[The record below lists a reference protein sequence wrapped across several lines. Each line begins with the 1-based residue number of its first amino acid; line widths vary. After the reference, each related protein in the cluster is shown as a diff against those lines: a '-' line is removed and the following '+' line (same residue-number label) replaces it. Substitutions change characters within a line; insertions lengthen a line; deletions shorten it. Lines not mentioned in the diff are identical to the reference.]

1 MIYGVVAP
9 GAEAVLSHGEAD
21 LFTRLLKV
29 WTEKRPR
36 NLLRSTYFEGKQP
49 FRDFG
54 ISIPPQIVN
63 RFENVLGWPAKGVN
77 ALTDRSVFEGF
88 VSPSGTDDP
97 FGVDKLVFDNDLR
110 VELPQAQKSSAIHA
124 CSFLTVTAGDVQS
137 GEPEALIMAR
147 AADVSAAIWDRRRRD
162 MEGFLS
168 IVDTD
173 ENGVPSV
180 LVMYTREAVLTLTR
194 SAGGRWTVER
204 REHGLGRVTV
214 APLAFQPE
222 LGRPFGHSR
231 ITRAAMGITDAALR
245 TLVRAEASAEF
256 YSAPQYWVLGGES
269 SAFAGKDKWSAVM
282 SRIKV
287 LELNDADEKPSVQR
301 FAGETPQP
309 HIDMMRLWASAFAGD
324 QGLALDSLG
333 ITQDNPSS
341 AEAIYAAKEDLIVLT
356 GHANRSWGRGA
367 ADAARLAVMIRDG
380 LTEVPEELRDM
391 TAQYTDPALTSPTAK
406 ADAFSKLASAI
417 PGFSETEVGLEMAG
431 LTREQ
436 IIRFQAEQRTS
447 AVSSLVEQIAAR
459 ADGAADVPSD
469 EVNPDVQEAETLKA
483 KFDALGVAVRAGATF
498 QSAAKMLGLAGIV
511 DSGAVPVTLRMPE
524 ADAAGLEDK

>member
-1 MIYGVVAP
+1 MSMNLVAP
-9 GAEAVLSHGEAD
+9 GADAVLSHGEAD
-21 LFTRLLKV
+21 LLQRLV
-29 WTEKRPR
+29 RVYAEKRPR
-36 NLLRSTYFEGKQP
+36 NVLRSTYFEGKQP

-97 FGVDKLVFDNDLR
+97 FGIDRLVFDNDLR

-124 CSFLTVTAGDVQS
+124 CSFLTVTAGDVS
-137 GEPEALIMAR
+137 AGEPDVLIMAR
-147 AADVSAAIWDRRRRD
+147 AADASAAIWDRRRRS

-168 IVDTD
+168 IVDAD
-173 ENGVPSV
+173 DQGLPSL
-180 LVMYTREAVLTLTR
+180 LVMYTRGAVLTLSR
-194 SAGGRWTVER
+194 SVAGRWSVDR
-204 REHGLGRVTV
+204 RAHGMGRVTV
-214 APLAFQPE
+214 APLSFQPE
-222 LGRPFGHSR
+222 INRPFGHSR
-231 ITRAAMGITDAALR
+231 ISRAAMGITDAALR
-245 TLVRAEASAEF
+245 TLVRAEVGAEF
-256 YSAPQYWVLGGES
+256 YSAPQYWVLGGDKS
-269 SAFAGKDKWSAVM
+269 DFAGKDKWSAVM

-287 LELNDADEKPSVQR
+287 LEPNSETDEKPTVQR
-301 FAGETPQP
+301 FSGETPQP
-309 HIDMMRLWASAFAGD
+309 HVDLLRMWASAFAGD

-367 ADAARLAVMIRDG
+367 ADAARMAVMLRDG
-380 LTEVPEELRDM
+380 LSEVPDELRDM

-406 ADAFSKLASAI
+406 ADAFTKLASAI

-436 IIRFQAEQRTS
+436 IIRFQAERRTS
-447 AVSSLVEQIAAR
+447 SISQLVDQIAAR
-459 ADGAADVPSD
+459 RS
-469 EVNPDVQEAETLKA
+469 PDVT
-483 KFDALGVAVRAGATF
+483 GVPDGGGSAVAGGVLPA
-498 QSAAKMLGLAGIV
+498 
-511 DSGAVPVTLRMPE
+511 DSGGDSV
-524 ADAAGLEDK
+524 